1 MLEAVIHSIGSD
13 GWCIGR
19 VESAG
24 ERNGKTVLVRDVVP
38 GERVGF
44 SIVSEKK
51 RIIFGELQEVIS
63 VSAHRVSPPC
73 PYFRQCGGC
82 DLQHIEIDFQRELK
96 LARVRETL
104 EKKWKIAAKQGVFLL
119 GAELPAYHYRN
130 RIQLHIT
137 ANGEL
142 GYKQR
147 GSDTIIAVSSCLISK
162 TILSDAITTLSQL
175 IREHGIRRG
184 KLHLSHNSSDQHI
197 HLSCSGIDPKILPKL
212 EAALTGSGFI
222 FETSGSGT
230 TDLFEQNNQAA
241 NSILQSKIQ
250 SLFKDESVVELYAG
264 SGNLSLPLVNNGCSV
279 RAVELS
285 PELVRAGRLLHTDR
299 PQLKFI
305 CEDAETYIKAN
316 PDVENLMLDPPR
328 AGARA
333 ALELLSPEHL
343 KKLVYVSCNLNTF
356 CRDAKIIADKGVT
369 LQALWLLDMFPQTGH
384 IETIAL
390 FDRSLLTSNQV
401 GKIDTVANRFHKS

>member
-19 VESAG
+19 VDSAG

-63 VSAHRVSPPC
+63 SSPHRVAPPC

-82 DLQHIEIDFQRELK
+82 DLQHIEINFQRELK
-96 LARVRETL
+96 LARVQETL
-104 EKKWKIAAKQGVFLL
+104 EKKWKLVAKQGVFLI
-119 GAELPAYHYRN
+119 GAELPAYQYRN

-147 GSDTIIAVSSCLISK
+147 GSDTVVAISSCLISK
-162 TILSDAITTLSQL
+162 TILSDAIATLSPL
-175 IREHGIRRG
+175 VKEHGITRG
-184 KLHLSHNSSDQHI
+184 KLHLSHNSSDQNIHI
-197 HLSCSGIDPKILPKL
+197 SSSGIDPKILPKL
-212 EAALTGSGFI
+212 EATLTGSGFL

-230 TDLFEQNNQAA
+230 ADLFEQNNHAA
-241 NSILQSKIQ
+241 NAILQSKVQ
-250 SLFKDESVVELYAG
+250 SLFKDELVVELYAG
-264 SGNLSLPLVNNGCSV
+264 SGNLSLPLVNNGCDV
-279 RAVELS
+279 QAVELS
-285 PELVRAGRLLHTDR
+285 PELVRAGQRMHGDK

-305 CEDAETYIKAN
+305 CESAETYIKAN
-316 PDVENLMLDPPR
+316 PDVENLLLDPPR
-328 AGARA
+328 AGALE
-333 ALELLSPEHL
+333 ALELLSPGHL

-356 CRDAKIIADKGVT
+356 CRDAKVITDKGLS

-384 IETIAL
+384 IETMAL
-390 FDRSLLTSNQV
+390 FE
-401 GKIDTVANRFHKS
+401 